1 MKLLDS
7 ATGSGSQPTD
17 SVGDA
22 DAVST
27 AVSTPEGSARGRDG
41 SRRPDADRK
50 RTRKRPTVRE
60 RYLPARF
67 KPGFAWQLNRRSSL
81 ARELAREL
89 WDLWQDLGG
98 LDSLSAQQRTLV
110 ERVVFLRR
118 QILEHEQQALSG
130 DPGKLT
136 PNEYAAAVNTLIGL
150 LKSLGIERQAR
161 PVRRLA
167 DIIGEARS

>member
-1 MKLLDS
+1 M
-7 ATGSGSQPTD
+7 
-17 SVGDA
+17 
-22 DAVST
+22 
-27 AVSTPEGSARGRDG
+27 
-41 SRRPDADRK
+41 
-50 RTRKRPTVRE
+50 RE